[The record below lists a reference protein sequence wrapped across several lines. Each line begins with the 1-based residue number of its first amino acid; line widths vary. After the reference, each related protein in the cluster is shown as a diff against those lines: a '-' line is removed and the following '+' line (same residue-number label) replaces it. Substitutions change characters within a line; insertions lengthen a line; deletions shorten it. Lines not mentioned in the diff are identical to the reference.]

1 MLVELIQVLRQLL
14 VCLAAAISL
23 LAMWC
28 AVKAR
33 ENTTH
38 ISNEALVNGPVTGA
52 QVSPSYNAA
61 ASANMG
67 IWLFFEVWLINTS
80 VPTALC
86 VRRSSDR

>member
-1 MLVELIQVLRQLL
+1 
-14 VCLAAAISL
+14 
-23 LAMWC
+23 MWC

-38 ISNEALVNGPVTGA
+38 VSTGALGNGPVPGA

-61 ASANMG
+61 ASAVMG

-80 VPTALC
+80 VLFAP
-86 VRRSSDR
+86 V